1 MRAMLC
7 RRLVLARAACAA
19 ASSLPLFVAAAPE
32 RMADPLRLA
41 VDDALVE
48 SGLAQRL
55 QHSFGRDTGLAL
67 RVISQPATA
76 LLAALER
83 GEHDAALCNAPRAE
97 QALAAQGLVTDR
109 RVVGRAEFVLVGPA
123 ALVKPLDAGHDA
135 ALALQRLAQVQAA
148 FLTRGDGS
156 GTHLAEQA
164 LWRAAATAPEPPW
177 YLPASAPG
185 RWWDEARE
193 RNACMLVD
201 RGAWAAHKLRGFAV
215 LSEDAARLIVDVHV
229 MRSFRTRHPS
239 AKLLADWLAGRLGR
253 RVVDATP
260 GYRLPPR

>member
-1 MRAMLC
+1 MRAMLR
-7 RRLVLARAACAA
+7 RRLVLAGAAGAA
-19 ASSLPLFVAAAPE
+19 ALSCPVLAAAPPE
-32 RMADPLRLA
+32 RLADPLRLA
-41 VDDALVE
+41 VDDALAE
-48 SGLAQRL
+48 SGLATRL
-55 QHSFGRDTGLAL
+55 QHGFGRDTGLAL
-67 RVISQPATA
+67 RVIPQPATA

-97 QALAAQGLVTDR
+97 QVLADQGLVTDR
-109 RVVGRAEFVLVGPA
+109 RLIGRAEFVLVGPA
-123 ALVKPLDAGHDA
+123 VLAKPLDARHDA

-164 LWRAAATAPEPPW
+164 LWRAAAIAPQAPW

-201 RGAWAAHKLRGFAV
+201 RGAWAAHPLPGFA
-215 LSEDAARLIVDVHV
+215 LLAEDAARLMVDVHV
-229 MRSFRTRHPS
+229 MRSFRARHPS
-239 AKLLADWLAGRLGR
+239 AKLLATWFAGRLGR

-260 GYRLPPR
+260 GYRPPPR